1 MFEAHLGLVRVGSR
15 SCRLLNSLFSTTPLC
30 VLMLHHLALLFNML
44 FLSSYHEHPQTLTAF
59 GAGAAAAGRVSA
71 VAERLQPH
79 GSIMPTT
86 S

>member
-1 MFEAHLGLVRVGSR
+1 
-15 SCRLLNSLFSTTPLC
+15 
-30 VLMLHHLALLFNML
+30 MLHHLALLFNML